1 MYVVIESQ
9 SWPDKEVTQDAKN
22 AANKEIV
29 DRFAS
34 HGVDAIILPTGYRM
48 SYGGVFVTVPEDPNR
63 PADEPRRPT

>member
-1 MYVVIESQ
+1 MYVVIESRD
-9 SWPDKEVTQDAKN
+9 WPDRPATQDVTS

-34 HGVDAIILPTGYRM
+34 HGVDAIILPPGYRM

-63 PADEPRRPT
+63 PANEPQRPT